1 MANVSDVKSKQ
12 ILYGTDVDAISA
24 VGSATTLV
32 LLNSGPWVNA
42 QTITIASPSGDNS
55 GITFVVVG
63 KDADGAAQTSG
74 ATTGPGAGATVDV
87 GGTWT
92 EITSITASGAITTDI
107 SAGVKDGLT
116 SGIVFAGRTR
126 IRGMN
131 GVGGAGPGR
140 LYFKNSSATTGV
152 NKLILD
158 IDQAETIAPYIPDN
172 GILFPDGAYFAYD
185 GTAVVGVSVQ
195 YDG

>member
-1 MANVSDVKSKQ
+1 MANVSQVKSKQ
-12 ILYGTDVDAISA
+12 ILYGTDTDGISA
-24 VGSATTLV
+24 AGTATTLV

-42 QTITIASPSGDNS
+42 QTMTMTSTANNS
-55 GITFVVVG
+55 GITFAIVG
-63 KDADGAAQTSG
+63 KDASGDAQTVS
-74 ATTGPGAGATVDV
+74 AHTGPNATINSVT
-87 GGTWT
+87 GTWT
-92 EITSITASGAITTDI
+92 QITSITASGAITTDI
-107 SAGVKDGLT
+107 SAGVKDGVST
-116 SGIVFAGRTR
+116 GTVFAGRTR

-131 GVGGAGPGR
+131 GVGGAGAGR

-172 GILFPDGAYFAYD
+172 GILFADGAYFAYD

>member
-1 MANVSDVKSKQ
+1 MANVSSVKSKQ
-12 ILYGTDVDAISA
+12 ILYGTDTDAVSA
-24 VGSATTLV
+24 SGTATTLV

-42 QTITIASPSGDNS
+42 QTVTLTSSADNS

-63 KDADGAAQTSG
+63 RDADGAAQTSA

-87 GGTWT
+87 SGTWT

-107 SAGVKDGLT
+107 SAGVKDGT
-116 SGIVFAGRTR
+116 VTGIVFAGRTR

-131 GVGGAGPGR
+131 GVGGAGAGR

-152 NKLILD
+152 NRFVLNVDNGEAI
-158 IDQAETIAPYIPDN
+158 EPFIPDN
-172 GILFPDGAYFAYD
+172 GILFEDGAYFAYD

>member
-1 MANVSDVKSKQ
+1 MANVSQVKSKQ
-12 ILYGTDVDAISA
+12 ILYGADVDAISA
-24 VGSATTLV
+24 SGTATTLV

-42 QTITIASPSGDNS
+42 QTVTLTSSADNS
-55 GITFVVVG
+55 GITFETVG
-63 KDADGAAQTSG
+63 KDADGAAQTVS
-74 ATTGPGAGATVDV
+74 ATTGPNATTESVT
-87 GGTWT
+87 GTWT
-92 EITSITASGAITTDI
+92 EVTSIKASGAITTDI
-107 SAGVKDGLT
+107 SAGVTGGAT
-116 SGIVFAGRTR
+116 TGIVFAGRTR

-131 GVGGAGPGR
+131 GVGGSGAGR
-140 LYFKNSSATTGV
+140 LYFKNSSATTGA
-152 NKLILD
+152 NRLILD

>member
-1 MANVSDVKSKQ
+1 MANVSQVKSKQ
-12 ILYGTDVDAISA
+12 ILYGADVDAISA
-24 VGSATTLV
+24 SGTATTLV

-42 QTITIASPSGDNS
+42 QTVTLTSSADNS
-55 GITFVVVG
+55 GITFETVG
-63 KDADGAAQTSG
+63 KDADGAAQTVS
-74 ATTGPGAGATVDV
+74 ATTGPNAGNVSVT
-87 GGTWT
+87 GTWT
-92 EITSITASGAITTDI
+92 EVTSIKASGAITTDI
-107 SAGVKDGLT
+107 SAGVTGGAT
-116 SGIVFAGRTR
+116 TGIVFAGRTR

-131 GVGGAGPGR
+131 GVGGAGAGR
-140 LYFKNSSATTGV
+140 LYFKNSSATTGA
-152 NKLILD
+152 NRLILD

>member
-1 MANVSDVKSKQ
+1 MANVTSVKSKQ
-12 ILYGTDVDAISA
+12 ILYGADVDAVSA
-24 VGSATTLV
+24 SGTATTLV

-42 QTITIASPSGDNS
+42 QTVTLTSSADNS
-55 GITFVVVG
+55 GITFATVG
-63 KDADGAAQTSG
+63 KDADGAAQTVS
-74 ATTGPGAGATVDV
+74 ATTGPNAGNVSVT
-87 GGTWT
+87 GTWT
-92 EITSITASGAITTDI
+92 EVTSIKASGAITTDI
-107 SAGVKDGLT
+107 SAGVTGGAT
-116 SGIVFAGRTR
+116 TGIVFAGRTR

-131 GVGGAGPGR
+131 GVGGGGAGR
-140 LYFKNSSATTGV
+140 LYFKNSSATTGA

-185 GTAVVGVSVQ
+185 GTVVVGVSVQ